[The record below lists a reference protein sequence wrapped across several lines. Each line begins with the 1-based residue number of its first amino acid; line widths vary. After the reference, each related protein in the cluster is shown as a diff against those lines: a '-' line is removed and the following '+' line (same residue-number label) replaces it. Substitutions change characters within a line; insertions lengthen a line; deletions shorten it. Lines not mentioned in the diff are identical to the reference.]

1 MLKISWNADEI
12 AIRLRGLRLTLADRE
27 GAHRIMGEVL
37 LRNTWARFRRE
48 VSPDG
53 RKWPPLSPV
62 TLAARRNK
70 RGILRDT
77 GELFTSIQMQADA
90 RRAEVG
96 TPLDHP
102 KVFTHQFGATI
113 KPRRAKALR
122 IPGAGSVVPGRN
134 HPDLF
139 ARKVKVPPR
148 PYIGISADDA
158 ADVLE
163 ALAGWLEARQ
173 RRLPGPKR

>member
-12 AIRLRGLRLTLADRE
+12 AIRLRGLKLTLADRE

-37 LRNTWARFRRE
+37 LRTTQRRFRRE

-77 GELFTSIQMQADA
+77 GELFTSIQMQADV

-113 KPRRAKALR
+113 RPKRAKALR
-122 IPGAGSVVPGRN
+122 IPGLDRPAQKAVI
-134 HPDLF
+134 
-139 ARKVKVPPR
+139 PPR
-148 PYIGISADDA
+148 PYLGISADDA